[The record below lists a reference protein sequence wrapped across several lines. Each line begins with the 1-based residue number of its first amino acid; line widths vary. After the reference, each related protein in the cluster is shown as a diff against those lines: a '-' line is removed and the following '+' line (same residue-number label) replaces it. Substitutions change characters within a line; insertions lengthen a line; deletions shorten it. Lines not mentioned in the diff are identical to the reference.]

1 MRIDPLTAA
10 GLAIAIGSGAMSQ
23 LNPQRAAVTTTA
35 AATDAAAVTLGIES
49 DAAAAMAEQAEQRY
63 LSGLCFV
70 AVHPIAPGQVVQ
82 ETTPPGSFAC
92 DRWGTTAAIAP
103 SGELVNI
110 ARTGE
115 QSIII
120 EGIK

>member
-1 MRIDPLTAA
+1 MRIDPITAA
-10 GLAIAIGSGAMSQ
+10 GLIIALGSGAMSQ
-23 LNPQRAAVTTTA
+23 LNPARTATTTTA
-35 AATDAAAVTLGIES
+35 TASNAAAVVAGIES

-70 AVHPIAPGQVVQ
+70 ATNPIAPGQVVQ
-82 ETTPPGSFAC
+82 EITPPGSFAC

-115 QSIII
+115 QSVII